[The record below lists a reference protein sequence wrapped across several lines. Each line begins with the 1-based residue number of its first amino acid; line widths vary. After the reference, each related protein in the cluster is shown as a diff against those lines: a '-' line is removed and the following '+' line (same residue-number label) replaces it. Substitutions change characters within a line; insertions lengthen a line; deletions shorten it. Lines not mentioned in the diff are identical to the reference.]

1 MARALWLSSLAA
13 GRAVPDRRCDEGGLN
28 REPVLEVSS
37 QQLRTG
43 LLLAVIAN
51 LIWGLAALFW
61 SETALVSPVDVVAHR
76 AVWSLPVARRNRR
89 DLTNSFRPLMVKLNQ
104 KCKTHGAPRDMLKP
118 KDL

>member
-13 GRAVPDRRCDEGGLN
+13 GLAVPDRRCDEGGLN
-28 REPVLEVSS
+28 RERVLEVSS

-76 AVWSLPVARRNRR
+76 AVWSPV
-89 DLTNSFRPLMVKLNQ
+89 SY
-104 KCKTHGAPRDMLKP
+104 THLRAHET
-118 KDL
+118 